1 MSWFTELLHRGV
13 KEKETA
19 TVQAENAPVK
29 KKEAPKVKV
38 DLVNS
43 EHLFYDLLFG
53 DTAQTSA
60 KNDVIEQAIIDRVS
74 EVLINPKN
82 INFQSFP
89 KALKDTL
96 DKIDNDA
103 DVKEIQHSL
112 EQDPILASDVVR
124 LANTGAF
131 SASSSNQV
139 TSLQV
144 AISRVGLASLKKV
157 VTAAVMERMM
167 TNVSP
172 IYFKMFG
179 EKIWQHSL
187 LTARICE
194 LKAKTIGYD
203 PYSAFFIGVIHDVG
217 KIAIFS
223 ELVDA
228 VRDAGGET
236 EPGSLYFRKVMT
248 SLSKQLTYNIVR
260 SWELP
265 KAIIEPIKQHVIYG
279 KVASENQFVDV
290 LVESKLI
297 SELNLLYHEKMI
309 TLDEAALIIE
319 KRGYSNLNIS
329 FITQSQTN

>member
-1 MSWFTELLHRGV
+1 MSWFTELLDRGV
-13 KEKETA
+13 KPKEVA
-19 TVQAENAPVK
+19 PISKPVAETVN
-29 KKEAPKVKV
+29 KVKV
-38 DLVNS
+38 DLINS

-53 DTAQTSA
+53 DTAQTSTRNEIVE
-60 KNDVIEQAIIDRVS
+60 KAIIDRVS

-82 INFQSFP
+82 IRFQSFP

-96 DKIDNDA
+96 DKIDSDE
-103 DVKEIQHSL
+103 DIKDIQKSL

-124 LANTGAF
+124 LANSGAF
-131 SASSSNQV
+131 SNSSNQV

-144 AISRVGLASLKKV
+144 AISRVGFHNLKQL

-167 TNVSP
+167 TKVSP
-172 IYFKMFG
+172 LYFKLFG

-194 LKAKTIGYD
+194 LKAKQVGYD

-228 VRDAGGET
+228 VQKSEEES

-265 KAIIEPIKQHVIYG
+265 QAIIEPIKQHVVVG
-279 KVASENQFVDV
+279 KVQSDDNTLVDI

-297 SELNLLYHEKMI
+297 SELNLLYLEDMI
-309 TLDEAALIIE
+309 SLDEAALIFE
-319 KRGYSNLNIS
+319 KRGYDESNIEFLQ
-329 FITQSQTN
+329 QSKAR

>member
-1 MSWFTELLHRGV
+1 MSWFTELLDRGV
-13 KEKETA
+13 KEKEAAPISKPVT
-19 TVQAENAPVK
+19 EPVK
-29 KKEAPKVKV
+29 KVRV
-38 DLVNS
+38 DLINS

-53 DTAQTSA
+53 DTAKTSTRNEVVE
-60 KNDVIEQAIIDRVS
+60 KAIIDRVS

-82 INFQSFP
+82 IRFQSFP

-96 DKIDNDA
+96 DKIDSDEDIKN
-103 DVKEIQHSL
+103 IQKSL

-124 LANTGAF
+124 LANSGAF
-131 SASSSNQV
+131 SNSSNQV

-144 AISRVGLASLKKV
+144 AISRVGFHNLKQL

-167 TNVSP
+167 TKVSP
-172 IYFKMFG
+172 LYFKLFG

-194 LKAKTIGYD
+194 QKAKQIGYD

-228 VRDAGGET
+228 VQKAEEDS

-265 KAIIEPIKQHVIYG
+265 QAIIEPIKQHIVVG
-279 KVASENQFVDV
+279 KVQSDNKLVDI

-297 SELNLLYHEKMI
+297 SELNLLYLEDMI
-309 TLDEAALIIE
+309 SLDEAALIFE
-319 KRGYSNLNIS
+319 KRGYDESNIEFLQ
-329 FITQSQTN
+329 QSKAS

>member
-1 MSWFTELLHRGV
+1 MSWFTELLDRGV
-13 KEKETA
+13 KEKTTAPPISKPVAET
-19 TVQAENAPVK
+19 VN
-29 KKEAPKVKV
+29 KVKV
-38 DLVNS
+38 DLINS

-53 DTAQTSA
+53 DTAQTSSRNEMVE
-60 KNDVIEQAIIDRVS
+60 KAIIDRVS
-74 EVLINPKN
+74 EVLINPNN
-82 INFQSFP
+82 IRFQSFP

-96 DKIDNDA
+96 DKIDNDE
-103 DVKEIQHSL
+103 DIKDIQQSL

-131 SASSSNQV
+131 SKSSNQV

-144 AISRVGLASLKKV
+144 AIARVGFHNLKQL

-167 TNVSP
+167 TKVSP
-172 IYFKMFG
+172 LYFKLFG
-179 EKIWQHSL
+179 EKIWRHSL

-194 LKAKTIGYD
+194 QKAKEIGYD

-228 VRDAGGET
+228 VQKADGEG

-265 KAIIEPIKQHVIYG
+265 QAIIDPIKQHVVVDKIRTED
-279 KVASENQFVDV
+279 KFVEV

-297 SELNLLYHEKMI
+297 SELNLLYLEDMI
-309 TLDEAALIIE
+309 TLDEAALIFE
-319 KRGYSNLNIS
+319 KRGYDESNIEFLQ
-329 FITQSQTN
+329 QSKAG

>member
-13 KEKETA
+13 KDTTEQPQVNK
-19 TVQAENAPVK
+19 VVKQPQPVK
-29 KKEAPKVKV
+29 KEKV

-53 DTAQTSA
+53 DTTQASV
-60 KNDVIEQAIIDRVS
+60 KNEEIERAIINRVS
-74 EVLINPKN
+74 EVLINPKK

-103 DVKEIQHSL
+103 DIKDIQQSL

-124 LANTGAF
+124 LANTTAF
-131 SASSSNQV
+131 SSSSTQA

-144 AISRVGLASLKKV
+144 AISRIGLQSLKQV
-157 VTAAVMERMM
+157 VTAATFERMM
-167 TNVSP
+167 SQVSP
-172 IYFKMFG
+172 IYFKLFG

-187 LTARICE
+187 LTAKICE
-194 LKAKTIGYD
+194 LKAKQAGID
-203 PYSAFFIGVIHDVG
+203 PYTAFFVGIIHDVG

-228 VRDAGGET
+228 VQQEGGEG

-260 SWELP
+260 SWALP
-265 KAIIEPIKQHVIYG
+265 SAIVDPIKQHVIFG
-279 KVASENQFVDV
+279 KVPTDSQLVNI
-290 LVESKLI
+290 LVESKLV
-297 SELNLLYHEKMI
+297 SELNLLYREKMI
-309 TLDEAALIIE
+309 SLDEAALIFE
-319 KRGYSNLNIS
+319 KRGYDQSNLEFIEQNIS
-329 FITQSQTN
+329 I

>member
-1 MSWFTELLHRGV
+1 MSWFTELLDRGV
-13 KEKETA
+13 KEKEA
-19 TVQAENAPVK
+19 APISKPVAETVQ
-29 KKEAPKVKV
+29 KVKV

-53 DTAQTSA
+53 DTAQISTRNEIVE
-60 KNDVIEQAIIDRVS
+60 KAIIDRVS

-82 INFQSFP
+82 IRFQSFP

-96 DKIDNDA
+96 DKIDSDE
-103 DVKEIQHSL
+103 DIKDIQKSL

-124 LANTGAF
+124 LANSGAF
-131 SASSSNQV
+131 SHSSNQV

-144 AISRVGLASLKKV
+144 AISRVGFHNLKQL

-167 TNVSP
+167 TKMSP
-172 IYFKMFG
+172 LYFKLFG

-194 LKAKTIGYD
+194 QKAKQIGYD

-228 VRDAGGET
+228 VQQSEEDS

-265 KAIIEPIKQHVIYG
+265 QAIIDPIKQHVVVG
-279 KVASENQFVDV
+279 KVQTDNKLVDI

-297 SELNLLYHEKMI
+297 SELNLLYLEDMI
-309 TLDEAALIIE
+309 SLEEAALIFE
-319 KRGYSNLNIS
+319 KHGYDESNIAFLELNK
-329 FITQSQTN
+329 TG

>member
-1 MSWFTELLHRGV
+1 MSWFTELLDRGV
-13 KEKETA
+13 KPKEVA
-19 TVQAENAPVK
+19 PISKPVAETVN
-29 KKEAPKVKV
+29 KVKV
-38 DLVNS
+38 DLINS

-53 DTAQTSA
+53 DTAQTSSRNEMVE
-60 KNDVIEQAIIDRVS
+60 KAIIDRVS
-74 EVLINPKN
+74 EVLINPNN
-82 INFQSFP
+82 IRFQSFP

-96 DKIDNDA
+96 EKIDND
-103 DVKEIQHSL
+103 DDIKDIQQSL

-131 SASSSNQV
+131 SKSSNQV

-144 AISRVGLASLKKV
+144 AIARVGFHNLKQL

-167 TNVSP
+167 TKVSP
-172 IYFKMFG
+172 LYFKLFG
-179 EKIWQHSL
+179 EKIWRHSL

-194 LKAKTIGYD
+194 QKAKEIGYD

-228 VRDAGGET
+228 VQKADGVG

-265 KAIIEPIKQHVIYG
+265 QAIIDPIKQHVVVG
-279 KVASENQFVDV
+279 KIGTEDKFVEV

-297 SELNLLYHEKMI
+297 SELNLLYLEDMI
-309 TLDEAALIIE
+309 TLDEAALIFE
-319 KRGYSNLNIS
+319 KRGYSESNIE
-329 FITQSQTN
+329 FLQQSKAG

>member
-1 MSWFTELLHRGV
+1 MSWFTDLLDRGV
-13 KEKETA
+13 TEKA
-19 TVQAENAPVK
+19 AAPKSKPLADPVT
-29 KKEAPKVKV
+29 KVKV
-38 DLVNS
+38 DLINS

-53 DTAQTSA
+53 DTAQTSGR
-60 KNDVIEQAIIDRVS
+60 NEIVERAIIDRVS
-74 EVLINPKN
+74 EALINPKS
-82 INFQSFP
+82 IRFQSFP

-96 DKIDNDA
+96 DKIDSDE
-103 DVKEIQHSL
+103 DIKDIKKSL

-124 LANTGAF
+124 LANSVAF
-131 SASSSNQV
+131 SNSSNQV

-144 AISRVGLASLKKV
+144 AISRVGFQNIKQL

-167 TNVSP
+167 RQVSP
-172 IYFKMFG
+172 LYFKLFG

-194 LKAKTIGYD
+194 RKAKQIGYD
-203 PYSAFFIGVIHDVG
+203 PYSAFFIGVIHDIG

-228 VRDAGGET
+228 VQKSEEDS

-265 KAIIEPIKQHVIYG
+265 QAIIDPIKQHVVVG
-279 KVASENQFVDV
+279 KVQTDHKLVDI

-297 SELNLLYHEKMI
+297 SELNLLYLEDMI
-309 TLDEAALIIE
+309 SLEEAALIFE
-319 KRGYSNLNIS
+319 KRGYDESNIEFLQ
-329 FITQSQTN
+329 QSKAS

>member
-1 MSWFTELLHRGV
+1 MSWFTELLDRGV
-13 KEKETA
+13 KEKTTAPPISKPVAET
-19 TVQAENAPVK
+19 VN
-29 KKEAPKVKV
+29 KVKV
-38 DLVNS
+38 DLINS

-53 DTAQTSA
+53 DTAQTSSRNEMVE
-60 KNDVIEQAIIDRVS
+60 KAIIDRVS
-74 EVLINPKN
+74 EVLINPNN
-82 INFQSFP
+82 IRFQSFP

-96 DKIDNDA
+96 EKIDND
-103 DVKEIQHSL
+103 DDIKDIQQSL

-131 SASSSNQV
+131 SKSSNQV

-144 AISRVGLASLKKV
+144 AIARVGFHNLKQL

-167 TNVSP
+167 TKVSP
-172 IYFKMFG
+172 LYFKLFG
-179 EKIWQHSL
+179 EKIWRHSL

-194 LKAKTIGYD
+194 QKAKEIGYD

-228 VRDAGGET
+228 VQKADGVG

-265 KAIIEPIKQHVIYG
+265 QAIIDPIKQHVVVG
-279 KVASENQFVDV
+279 KIGTEDKFVEV

-297 SELNLLYHEKMI
+297 SELNLLYLEDMI
-309 TLDEAALIIE
+309 TLDEAALIFE
-319 KRGYSNLNIS
+319 KRGYSESNIE
-329 FITQSQTN
+329 FLQQSKAG

>member
-1 MSWFTELLHRGV
+1 MSWFTELLDRGV
-13 KEKETA
+13 KPKEVA
-19 TVQAENAPVK
+19 PISKPVAETVN
-29 KKEAPKVKV
+29 KVKV
-38 DLVNS
+38 DLINS

-53 DTAQTSA
+53 DTAQTSTRNEIVE
-60 KNDVIEQAIIDRVS
+60 KAIIDRVS

-82 INFQSFP
+82 IRFQSFP

-96 DKIDNDA
+96 DKIDSDE
-103 DVKEIQHSL
+103 DIKDIQKSL

-124 LANTGAF
+124 LANSGAF
-131 SASSSNQV
+131 SNSSNQV

-144 AISRVGLASLKKV
+144 AISRVGFHNLKQL

-167 TNVSP
+167 TKVSP
-172 IYFKMFG
+172 LYFKLFG

-194 LKAKTIGYD
+194 QKAKQVGYD

-228 VRDAGGET
+228 VQKSEEES

-265 KAIIEPIKQHVIYG
+265 QAIIEPIKQHVVVG
-279 KVASENQFVDV
+279 KVQSDDNTLVDI

-297 SELNLLYHEKMI
+297 SELNLLYLEDMI
-309 TLDEAALIIE
+309 SLDEAALIFE
-319 KRGYSNLNIS
+319 KRGYDESNIEFLQ
-329 FITQSQTN
+329 QSKAR

>member
-1 MSWFTELLHRGV
+1 MSWFTELLDRGV
-13 KEKETA
+13 KEKEAAPISKPVT
-19 TVQAENAPVK
+19 EPVK
-29 KKEAPKVKV
+29 KVSV
-38 DLVNS
+38 DLINS

-53 DTAQTSA
+53 DTAKTSSRNEVVE
-60 KNDVIEQAIIDRVS
+60 KAIIDRVS

-82 INFQSFP
+82 IRFQSFP

-96 DKIDNDA
+96 DKIDSDEDIKN
-103 DVKEIQHSL
+103 IQKSL

-124 LANTGAF
+124 LANSGAF
-131 SASSSNQV
+131 SNSSNQV

-144 AISRVGLASLKKV
+144 AISRVGFHNLKQL

-167 TNVSP
+167 TKVSP
-172 IYFKMFG
+172 LYFKLFG

-194 LKAKTIGYD
+194 QKAKQIGYD

-228 VRDAGGET
+228 VQKAEEDS

-265 KAIIEPIKQHVIYG
+265 QAIIEPIKQHIVVG
-279 KVASENQFVDV
+279 KVQSDNKLVDI

-297 SELNLLYHEKMI
+297 SELNLLYLEDMI
-309 TLDEAALIIE
+309 SLDEAALIFE
-319 KRGYSNLNIS
+319 KRGYDESNIEFLQ
-329 FITQSQTN
+329 QSKAS

>member
-1 MSWFTELLHRGV
+1 MSWFTELLQRGV
-13 KEKETA
+13 KE
-19 TVQAENAPVK
+19 VDAPP
-29 KKEAPKVKV
+29 APKQVIAKEPIKKIKV

-53 DTAQTSA
+53 DTAQADS
-60 KNDVIEQAIIDRVS
+60 KNESVERAIIDRVS

-96 DKIDNDA
+96 DKIDQDA
-103 DVKEIQHSL
+103 DIKDIQQSL

-131 SASSSNQV
+131 SASSTTQV

-144 AISRVGLASLKKV
+144 AISRVGLSSLKQV
-157 VTAAVMERMM
+157 VTAAVVERMM
-167 TNVSP
+167 TKVSP
-172 IYFKMFG
+172 VYFKMFG

-194 LKAKTIGYD
+194 IKAKSIGYD
-203 PYSAFFIGVIHDVG
+203 PYSAFFIGIIHDVG

-228 VRDAGGET
+228 VQKRVDDS

-260 SWELP
+260 SWALP
-265 KAIIEPIKQHVIYG
+265 KSIIEPIKQHVAYG
-279 KVASENQFVDV
+279 KVPSEHQFVDV

-297 SELNLLYHEKMI
+297 SELNLLFKEKMI
-309 TLDEAALIIE
+309 SIEEAALVLE
-319 KRGYSNLNIS
+319 KGGYDTESIS
-329 FITQSQTN
+329 FIEQNIL

>member
-13 KEKETA
+13 KDVDPPLA
-19 TVQAENAPVK
+19 TKQNVPTNNEPVR
-29 KKEAPKVKV
+29 KVKV
-38 DLVNS
+38 NLVNS

-53 DTAQTSA
+53 DTVDISSQSDA
-60 KNDVIEQAIIDRVS
+60 VERAIIDRVS
-74 EVLINPKN
+74 EIIINPKS

-103 DVKEIQHSL
+103 DIKDIQSSL

-124 LANTGAF
+124 LANTVAF
-131 SASSSNQV
+131 SSSGVQI

-144 AISRVGLASLKKV
+144 AVSRVGLESLKKV
-157 VTAAVMERMM
+157 VTAAVFERMM
-167 TNVSP
+167 TTVSP
-172 IYFKMFG
+172 IYFKLFG
-179 EKIWQHSL
+179 EKIWQNSL
-187 LTARICE
+187 LTAQIAE
-194 LKAKTIGYD
+194 LKAKQAGVESYT
-203 PYSAFFIGVIHDVG
+203 AFFVGIIHDVG

-228 VRDAGGET
+228 VQQHSGGC
-236 EPGSLYFRKVMT
+236 EPGSLSFRKVMT

-265 KAIIEPIKQHVIYG
+265 QEIVMPIKQYVVFDKIPTDD
-279 KVASENQFVDV
+279 KLVNI

-297 SELNLLYHEKMI
+297 SELHLLYKEKLI
-309 TLDEAALIIE
+309 SLDEIALIIE
-319 KRGYSNLNIS
+319 KRGFASDNVDFIS
-329 FITQSQTN
+329 RM

>member
-13 KEKETA
+13 KEKETNSTTTA
-19 TVQAENAPVK
+19 TAPVK
-29 KKEAPKVKV
+29 EVPKVKV

-53 DTAQTSA
+53 DTADASS
-60 KNDVIEQAIIDRVS
+60 KNDVIEKAIIDRVS

-96 DKIDNDA
+96 DKIDQDA
-103 DVKEIQHSL
+103 DIKDIQQSL

-131 SASSSNQV
+131 SASSTNQV
-139 TSLQV
+139 TSLQM
-144 AISRVGLASLKKV
+144 AIARVGFASLKQV

-228 VRDAGGET
+228 VQKAGGTT

-265 KAIIEPIKQHVIYG
+265 QAIIDPIKQHVVYG
-279 KVASENQFVDV
+279 KVPSKNEFVDV

-297 SELNLLYHEKMI
+297 SELNLLYNEQMI
-309 TLDEAALIIE
+309 SLDEVGLIFE
-319 KRGYSNLNIS
+319 KRGYDESNID
-329 FITQSQTN
+329 FIAQYQAS

>member
-13 KEKETA
+13 KEKE
-19 TVQAENAPVK
+19 VAPPPQQPVEEVK
-29 KKEAPKVKV
+29 KVKV

-53 DTAQTSA
+53 ETAESSNRNEVVE
-60 KNDVIEQAIIDRVS
+60 KAIIDRVS

-82 INFQSFP
+82 IKFQSFP

-96 DKIDNDA
+96 DKIDQDA
-103 DVKEIQHSL
+103 DIKEIQQSL

-124 LANTGAF
+124 MANTGAF
-131 SASSSNQV
+131 INTSNQV

-144 AISRVGLASLKKV
+144 AISRVGLTNLKQL

-167 TNVSP
+167 TKVSP
-172 IYFKMFG
+172 LYFKLFG

-194 LKAKTIGYD
+194 QKAKLIGYD

-228 VRDAGGET
+228 VQKAGDGS

-260 SWELP
+260 SWQLP
-265 KAIIEPIKQHVIYG
+265 QPIIDPIKQHVVFG
-279 KVASENQFVDV
+279 KVDTEDKFVAV
-290 LVESKLI
+290 LVESKLT
-297 SELNLLYHEKMI
+297 SELNLLYKEDMI
-309 TLDEAALIIE
+309 SLDEAALIFE
-319 KRGYSNLNIS
+319 KRGYDESNIEFLR
-329 FITQSQTN
+329 QSKPN